1 MGKGEGDRAKY
12 VYSESELSTIRPSLK
27 GFLYRLSGTLPSWHD
42 AVLWMSYI
50 SLGAS
55 LCWTQSALA
64 T

>member
-1 MGKGEGDRAKY
+1 MGKGEGDRVKY

-27 GFLYRLSGTLPSWHD
+27 GFLYGLSATLPSRHD
-42 AVLWMSYI
+42 AVLWM